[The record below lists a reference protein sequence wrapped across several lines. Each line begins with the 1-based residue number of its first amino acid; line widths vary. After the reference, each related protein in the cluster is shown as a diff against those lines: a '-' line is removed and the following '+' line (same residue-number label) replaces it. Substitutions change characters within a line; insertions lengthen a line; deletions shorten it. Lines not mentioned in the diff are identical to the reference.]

1 MSEVRRHPRRRF
13 IILLAISGLL
23 LMALVLIWI
32 LYRPGVMA
40 SLFAGRLGDMLGGEV
55 EYEEAVW
62 LDSGELEITGLRLQA
77 PGLQGP
83 AGQIAMVDSLLLD
96 LSVAGILGGEVVRSM
111 EVHGATLRLA
121 EDRVNPWRYNIN
133 QLTPEEGGDGG
144 GSLPSVLVSGLR
156 LETGTFDSTVKESWT
171 LVGSGL
177 FEGAAQASDVDDFE
191 FELDEILPDA
201 DARQIRL
208 KGGLDTSTGVVSI
221 AITGVSL
228 DDELKSI
235 IPALGVRDV
244 WEALELRGSLDL
256 IEATLQ
262 AGHQPQV
269 ELSLKD
275 VDLVLP
281 ESYIPEDQWVHYHEG
296 RITPIDGDPRLH
308 VDRGIIRFTGD
319 SFELDD
325 LDGYVIAEK
334 NDDGVSPVP
343 YVINLTVSELPD
355 LSSID
360 DADVDIASLLGR
372 APFNL
377 RLQTEDFQFEQGG
390 SADLPIDVADIFV
403 LFGVE
408 VCTVDIDLNFWRDS
422 ASSSTGEEQPV
433 LFKGDLLIEDAA
445 GAFERF
451 PYPLRNLKASIS
463 FDDRMVDLLD
473 LAADGSG
480 DSRIQ
485 MSGKVSSVAAP
496 SVNIRLQ
503 ATDLPLDAALI
514 EAMPAEATS
523 MMQSLFGRH
532 GALSTVE
539 TKGDA
544 SSHELVGLDL
554 DISRPEGRDQYTSLS
569 GLITFD
575 QLSITWDG
583 FPYPIE
589 LGQGRMEWK
598 GDELQIENAT
608 GDGPVL
614 VQTAGGGTGI
624 FGGVIYL
631 PEEDQ
636 AASGRLEISVTDDLI
651 TPELISGLEVISPGE
666 AALLRSLGL
675 IGRVDYEGRVAVI
688 PGSPMEYDLSLSL
701 EDGDV
706 TPTDDLAGILD
717 LPGPVWPS
725 GFQLHDVEASLQVT
739 PEAIRIDS
747 LGGHNAMTTLELEGE
762 IISSP
767 VEDIQVSL
775 VVDALP
781 MSERIAVVF
790 PENER
795 PTLLD
800 IWEGWNGRGSISL
813 LLTLDSPENG
823 GLQGTISDLWIEAAG
838 GDTCRLAAGSL
849 SFDDMEVL
857 LDELELEFRP
867 EGRRP
872 DEAWSMFVDG
882 ELERGQFGRDVVSI
896 RTDRGR
902 FGSVVLSEVVANL
915 MSSTNGDI
923 WRGLHADGWFRGVFQ
938 LDTEREDIWSLA
950 LEPESVNMHH
960 EGEIVEAVFESAV
973 VEINGSGQAS
983 GRVMGQ
989 SNFGEFDVDAW
1000 ALRNGVPRVEID
1012 FDFDGQLGAP
1022 AARAILPDALGDV
1035 LGELNWDDGRGTRI
1049 ENGRLIIELD
1059 ESGKAEGLEVKGDV
1073 TLSDAAM
1080 DLGVTIDEID
1090 ASLSG
1095 SYSVSGDGPARL
1107 EVGFDSPGVR
1117 AVERSV
1123 VDITGSMS
1131 LSEDGMRLLLPDLR
1145 GTIAD
1150 GAISLAAS
1158 LSVDSDNPFRSS
1170 EDDDWDL
1177 ELLIANADLLRLFG
1191 GEPEDRVD
1199 EASLTGDPD
1208 SAIDV
1213 APSSEADSVEGRVY
1227 MSMYMGGRFDRPES
1241 RRGRGHVRIV
1251 DAVLGD
1257 VPVIVGIQQILHLTV
1272 PTLSRPDFVD
1282 IDYYVSGNSIILNDI
1297 LIESSVGEFSVF
1309 RLEGNGAYDWAK
1321 AEIAAELVPRGGVMV
1336 VDELIGLVQDHLY
1349 AVGIS
1354 GPIEDPEVDLVP
1366 FPGLQ

>member
-1 MSEVRRHPRRRF
+1 
-13 IILLAISGLL
+13 
-23 LMALVLIWI
+23 
-32 LYRPGVMA
+32 
-40 SLFAGRLGDMLGGEV
+40 
-55 EYEEAVW
+55 
-62 LDSGELEITGLRLQA
+62 
-77 PGLQGP
+77 
-83 AGQIAMVDSLLLD
+83 
-96 LSVAGILGGEVVRSM
+96 
-111 EVHGATLRLA
+111 
-121 EDRVNPWRYNIN
+121 
-133 QLTPEEGGDGG
+133 
-144 GSLPSVLVSGLR
+144 
-156 LETGTFDSTVKESWT
+156 
-171 LVGSGL
+171 
-177 FEGAAQASDVDDFE
+177 
-191 FELDEILPDA
+191 
-201 DARQIRL
+201 
-208 KGGLDTSTGVVSI
+208 
-221 AITGVSL
+221 
-228 DDELKSI
+228 
-235 IPALGVRDV
+235 
-244 WEALELRGSLDL
+244 
-256 IEATLQ
+256 
-262 AGHQPQV
+262 
-269 ELSLKD
+269 
-275 VDLVLP
+275 
-281 ESYIPEDQWVHYHEG
+281 
-296 RITPIDGDPRLH
+296 
-308 VDRGIIRFTGD
+308 
-319 SFELDD
+319 
-325 LDGYVIAEK
+325 
-334 NDDGVSPVP
+334 
-343 YVINLTVSELPD
+343 
-355 LSSID
+355 
-360 DADVDIASLLGR
+360 
-372 APFNL
+372 
-377 RLQTEDFQFEQGG
+377 
-390 SADLPIDVADIFV
+390 
-403 LFGVE
+403 
-408 VCTVDIDLNFWRDS
+408 
-422 ASSSTGEEQPV
+422 
-433 LFKGDLLIEDAA
+433 
-445 GAFERF
+445 
-451 PYPLRNLKASIS
+451 
-463 FDDRMVDLLD
+463 
-473 LAADGSG
+473 
-480 DSRIQ
+480 
-485 MSGKVSSVAAP
+485 
-496 SVNIRLQ
+496 
-503 ATDLPLDAALI
+503 
-514 EAMPAEATS
+514 
-523 MMQSLFGRH
+523 
-532 GALSTVE
+532 
-539 TKGDA
+539 
-544 SSHELVGLDL
+544 
-554 DISRPEGRDQYTSLS
+554 
-569 GLITFD
+569 
-575 QLSITWDG
+575 
-583 FPYPIE
+583 
-589 LGQGRMEWK
+589 
-598 GDELQIENAT
+598 
-608 GDGPVL
+608 
-614 VQTAGGGTGI
+614 
-624 FGGVIYL
+624 
-631 PEEDQ
+631 
-636 AASGRLEISVTDDLI
+636 
-651 TPELISGLEVISPGE
+651 
-666 AALLRSLGL
+666 
-675 IGRVDYEGRVAVI
+675 
-688 PGSPMEYDLSLSL
+688 
-701 EDGDV
+701 
-706 TPTDDLAGILD
+706 
-717 LPGPVWPS
+717 
-725 GFQLHDVEASLQVT
+725 
-739 PEAIRIDS
+739 
-747 LGGHNAMTTLELEGE
+747 
-762 IISSP
+762 
-767 VEDIQVSL
+767 
-775 VVDALP
+775 
-781 MSERIAVVF
+781 
-790 PENER
+790 
-795 PTLLD
+795 
-800 IWEGWNGRGSISL
+800 
-813 LLTLDSPENG
+813 
-823 GLQGTISDLWIEAAG
+823 
-838 GDTCRLAAGSL
+838 
-849 SFDDMEVL
+849 
-857 LDELELEFRP
+857 
-867 EGRRP
+867 
-872 DEAWSMFVDG
+872 MFVDG

-1080 DLGVTIDEID
+1080 DLGVTIDEIE

-1199 EASLTGDPD
+1199 EASPTGDPD